1 MLLWHPSET
10 IAEYE
15 ITVGVLKCLLK
26 WEKQPAWGE
35 EQSKI
40 FPWNRWF
47 LKSGQHSRVLNK
59 GMDFRQSFDL
69 QTTVARR
76 KKNCLISGLPKKTGN
91 WHQDRGVKLEQWP
104 STFGEGAGEL
114 RKKPTPLPHS
124 AVMWGLLKDEGRTGK
139 PSHSVLRS
147 QVLLKGSF

>member
-15 ITVGVLKCLLK
+15 KKVGVLKCR
-26 WEKQPAWGE
+26 WNEKNKQLVGRK
-35 EQSKI
+35 SKI

-76 KKNCLISGLPKKTGN
+76 KKNYLISGLPKKTGN
-91 WHQDRGVKLEQWP
+91 WHQDREVKREQWP
-104 STFGEGAGEL
+104 SIFGEGAGEL
-114 RKKPTPLPHS
+114 RKKRTPLPHS